1 MACVSAERACPLTE
15 DHRALTREVLK
26 PKKWSE
32 DIPLPSNASAVEKLC
47 LRTASFFFQLCI
59 INFSSIYSALS
70 CFRHWQTSNFRLE
83 HVPSVL
89 PLLPKF
95 MRTNLNLQKSW
106 AAPDMPT
113 GTGLLTLFWPLPDR
127 LWAERMLDHW
137 SYITH
142 LFFFEIV
149 VLMRELSLSQ
159 EAAFSNA
166 LVYCT
171 KRASTL
177 MRFTYP
183 AALTFASIAKRYK
196 FEVELIGL
204 LRPSRQNLK
213 WGSLPALT
221 KRKCWCI
228 KYTDGLKP

>member
-1 MACVSAERACPLTE
+1 MVCISAERACPLTE

-113 GTGLLTLFWPLPDR
+113 GTGLLTLFWPLPWQVMSRDNAR
-127 LWAERMLDHW
+127 PLKLHH
-137 SYITH
+137 TP
-142 LFFFEIV
+142 FFFKTV

-213 WGSLPALT
+213 RGSLPALT